1 MNRFARAGLLAAT
14 LAGIGVAA
22 WTVDAVGA
30 RHVFAAMTAI
40 GWVGMAAFLLC
51 SFGVLLLLGGAW
63 LACAPGEPLRRLPL
77 FIWARTAREAATD
90 VLPFSQLGGLVVGAR
105 TLGARGVRDSVVYA
119 SMVADMTTEMA
130 AQLLFTIGG
139 VATLLAMLTAGPET
153 ARIAPL
159 AIGGLGVMALLMIVF
174 VAGQRPVLRLVG
186 AIAARMIPGSAEAVG
201 AVRVQLDAVYR
212 QPRRILIAFLLNLAA
227 WLASAASAWVALWF
241 MGSHLP
247 LWAVLAIEALIFTL
261 RSVAFA
267 VPGAIG
273 IQEAAYALI
282 GPIFG
287 LPPTTALALSL
298 LKRARDLMIGVP
310 AIVLWQAG
318 EVGALVAKRRTA

>member
-1 MNRFARAGLLAAT
+1 
-14 LAGIGVAA
+14 
-22 WTVDAVGA
+22 
-30 RHVFAAMTAI
+30 
-40 GWVGMAAFLLC
+40 
-51 SFGVLLLLGGAW
+51 
-63 LACAPGEPLRRLPL
+63 
-77 FIWARTAREAATD
+77 
-90 VLPFSQLGGLVVGAR
+90 
-105 TLGARGVRDSVVYA
+105 
-119 SMVADMTTEMA
+119 MA

-174 VAGQRPVLRLVG
+174 VVGQRPVLRLVG
-186 AIAARMIPGSAEAVG
+186 TVAARMIPGSAEAVG

-212 QPRRILIAFLLNLAA
+212 QPRRILVAFLLNLAA
-227 WLASAASAWVALWF
+227 WLGSAASAWVALWF

-247 LWAVLAIEALIFTL
+247 VWAVLAIEALIFTL

-282 GPIFG
+282 GPVFG

-310 AIVLWQAG
+310 AILMWQAG
-318 EVGALVAKRRTA
+318 EVGALVIKREPA